1 MILGGVL
8 QNNLRAIK
16 EFSLFIPQNVWW
28 TYSNNYVY
36 LKYMVLL
43 TLRIEICRYEKCLRL
58 AQKFLIRKTQSWFL
72 ICEKFLKTYLIFKEL
87 TELLTGFFPI
97 YYKYWYSKEVWI
109 GVAIFLW
116 CYIYLL
122 KQKSSVKTYRRVL

>member
-43 TLRIEICRYEKCLRL
+43 TLRIEICGYKKCLRL

-97 YYKYWYSKEVWI
+97 YYKYWYSYEVWI
-109 GVAIFLW
+109 GVAIFFYVAIFISLN
-116 CYIYLL
+116 
-122 KQKSSVKTYRRVL
+122 RRAL

>member
-16 EFSLFIPQNVWW
+16 EFSFFIPQNVWW

-43 TLRIEICRYEKCLRL
+43 TLRIEICGYKKCLRL

-87 TELLTGFFPI
+87 TELLTFFFPNLLQI
-97 YYKYWYSKEVWI
+97 LILLGGLDRRGHFFY
-109 GVAIFLW
+109 VAIFISLN
-116 CYIYLL
+116 
-122 KQKSSVKTYRRVL
+122 RRSL